1 MRLQTIFGVFFFLLT
16 LSACEEKKKIILTG
30 NEPVPAADFVAFF
43 TPFTLPHTIS
53 DTLLK
58 AKLGDSLQISI
69 PVVKA
74 MVPDSVFGKEFG
86 KKGKPIFYAL
96 GKVEVPD
103 AEKYIFIRTSFRDK
117 RSVWILTFDQKN
129 NFLAATHFLKPSIQ
143 QSIQQSLV
151 MDRKYLLSQV
161 QIRKNIDG
169 SASEGKEVFVF
180 NTAASQFMLI
190 MTEALEDKLS
200 ELINPIDTLLATRK
214 FSADYSNGKMNLV
227 SIRDGR
233 KPDRISFFIHF
244 EKREG
249 TKITYT
255 PLFIEAI
262 VRCIKK
268 FPLINCSLDGNNI
281 IVKKDINV
289 GMATALPSGNLIV
302 PVIRHADQFNM
313 VGLAKQVNQLA
324 DAARQGKLR
333 PNDTQNGTF
342 TLTNVGTF
350 GSLMGTPIINQ
361 PQVAILAV
369 GAIKK
374 RPVVVETPAG
384 DSIAIRH
391 MMYLSMSYDHRI
403 VDGSLGATF
412 LTAVAK
418 ELESFEPERPL

>member
-1 MRLQTIFGVFFFLLT
+1 MRLQTILGIIFFMLT

-53 DTLLK
+53 DTILK

-249 TKITYT
+249 SCIGELKGEALWKSPSRAEYRQAGDPCVLQFYFSGSSVRLQEQNCGSRRNTGCLFDGSFLRKKT
-255 PLFIEAI
+255 P
-262 VRCIKK
+262 R
-268 FPLINCSLDGNNI
+268 
-281 IVKKDINV
+281 VKKK
-289 GMATALPSGNLIV
+289 G
-302 PVIRHADQFNM
+302 
-313 VGLAKQVNQLA
+313 
-324 DAARQGKLR
+324 
-333 PNDTQNGTF
+333 
-342 TLTNVGTF
+342 
-350 GSLMGTPIINQ
+350 
-361 PQVAILAV
+361 
-369 GAIKK
+369 
-374 RPVVVETPAG
+374 
-384 DSIAIRH
+384 
-391 MMYLSMSYDHRI
+391 
-403 VDGSLGATF
+403 
-412 LTAVAK
+412 
-418 ELESFEPERPL
+418 